1 MLFSLYVFSACS
13 CLYVFCS
20 IIDFLFFFL
29 MIRRPPRSTRTDTL
43 FPYTTLFRSFVAK
56 IVTNENVAIL
66 GDAVDDNL
74 ENRPARE
81 ALLIIGKNA
90 LLAGRASKQRFGD
103 KVAQEILAAADERFV
118 AKQGAVDIEIG
129 RASSRE
135 RGCQY
140 G

>member
-1 MLFSLYVFSACS
+1 MVEAHHIGASV
-13 CLYVFCS
+13 
-20 IIDFLFFFL
+20 
-29 MIRRPPRSTRTDTL
+29 RRKPDEVCP
-43 FPYTTLFRSFVAK
+43 FVAK

-118 AKQGAVDIEIG
+118 AKQRSEEHTSELQSLMSISYAVL
-129 RASSRE
+129 SLKKNNKT
-135 RGCQY
+135 
-140 G
+140 